1 MQTCGTYMKNKKSKN
16 QQVLYVKMF
25 GDFSLK
31 YQGRSLIAKKKK
43 ETQFALVLQL
53 IFHSGEEGISRE
65 HLEKV
70 LFGER
75 TLDDA
80 NHAIHSLIYNI
91 RKKLEQTGLPKG
103 KYIIS
108 RRGRFYWD
116 KEIPFEEDAQLFEEY
131 CSRACRAGDWEE
143 QLELCWKA
151 VLLYKGAFLK
161 GSEQEG
167 WVKEERERYHTMF
180 RKLIEYVA
188 ELLRKKKA
196 YIQLEKLGR
205 HVSKA
210 APYEEGELLV
220 IEALTGMGRTEQI
233 EILYV
238 ETMEKYR
245 QVYMEEELCKLK
257 DFRRKIEEQL
267 DHPYDILDNIQ
278 ENMTEQLEKVQ
289 EPYQCN
295 WMVFREIYHM
305 VARMIERS
313 GQQVQLMLCTLTDM
327 EEHPIRSDECAEV
340 LSRYIW
346 ESICRSIRAGDVVT
360 RYGKGQYLVLLINT
374 KPEDCQEIQ
383 KRIDAQFRKK
393 DTVYEIRYSVKS
405 VRSLNNAK
413 DDQSLS

>member
-1 MQTCGTYMKNKKSKN
+1 MQTCGTYMKNKISKK

-25 GDFSLK
+25 GDFSLE

-43 ETQFALVLQL
+43 ETQFAQVLQL
-53 IFHSGEEGISRE
+53 LFHSGEEGISRE

-70 LFGER
+70 LFGGR

-108 RRGRFYWD
+108 RRGRFYWN
-116 KEIPFEEDAQLFEEY
+116 KEIPFEEDAQVFEEY

-151 VLLYKGAFLK
+151 ALVYKGAFLK

-167 WVKEERERYHTMF
+167 WVKEERERYRAMF
-180 RKLIEYVA
+180 RKLVEHMTEV
-188 ELLRKKKA
+188 LRTKKA

-220 IEALTGMGRTEQI
+220 IEALAGMGRTEQVH
-233 EILYV
+233 ILYG
-238 ETMEKYR
+238 ETMERYR
-245 QVYMEEELCKLK
+245 QVYQEEELGKLK

-278 ENMTEQLEKVQ
+278 ENMTERLEKVQ

-305 VARMIERS
+305 VVRMIERS

-340 LSRYIW
+340 LSRYI
-346 ESICRSIRAGDVVT
+346 
-360 RYGKGQYLVLLINT
+360 
-374 KPEDCQEIQ
+374 
-383 KRIDAQFRKK
+383 
-393 DTVYEIRYSVKS
+393 
-405 VRSLNNAK
+405 
-413 DDQSLS
+413 

>member
-16 QQVLYVKMF
+16 HQVLYVKMF

-131 CSRACRAGDWEE
+131 CNRACRAGDWEE
-143 QLELCWKA
+143 
-151 VLLYKGAFLK
+151 
-161 GSEQEG
+161 
-167 WVKEERERYHTMF
+167 RERYHIMF
-180 RKLIEYVA
+180 RKLIEYMA

-220 IEALTGMGRTEQI
+220 IEALTGMGRTEQV
-233 EILYV
+233 ESLYV
-238 ETMEKYR
+238 ETVEKYR

-413 DDQSLS
+413 DDQGLS

>member
-1 MQTCGTYMKNKKSKN
+1 MSQEDADPNMQTCGTCMKNKKLKT

-25 GDFSLK
+25 GDFSLE
-31 YQGRSLIAKKKK
+31 YQGISLIAKKKK
-43 ETQFALVLQL
+43 ETQFAQVLQL
-53 IFHSGEEGISRE
+53 IFHSGEKGISRE

-108 RRGRFYWD
+108 RRGRFYWN
-116 KEIPFEEDAQLFEEY
+116 KEIPFEEDAQ
-131 CSRACRAGDWEE
+131 
-143 QLELCWKA
+143 
-151 VLLYKGAFLK
+151 
-161 GSEQEG
+161 EG
-167 WVKEERERYHTMF
+167 WVKAERERYQTMF
-180 RKLIEYVA
+180 RELVKYMA
-188 ELLRKKKA
+188 ELLRTKKA

-220 IEALTGMGRTEQI
+220 LEALTGMGRTEQV
-233 EILYV
+233 EILYG

-245 QVYMEEELCKLK
+245 QVYMEEELIKLK
-257 DFRRKIEEQL
+257 DFRRKIQEQL

-278 ENMTEQLEKVQ
+278 ENMTERLEKVK

-327 EEHPIRSDECAEV
+327 EKHPIRSDECAEV

-393 DTVYEIRYSVKS
+393 NTVYEIRYNVKS

-413 DDQSLS
+413 DDQNLS

>member
-16 QQVLYVKMF
+16 HQVLYVKMF

-131 CSRACRAGDWEE
+131 CNRACRAGDWEE
-143 QLELCWKA
+143 RIELCWKA
-151 VLLYKGAFLK
+151 ALLYKGAFLK
-161 GSEQEG
+161 DSEQEG
-167 WVKEERERYHTMF
+167 WVKEERERYHIMF
-180 RKLIEYVA
+180 RKLIEYMA

-220 IEALTGMGRTEQI
+220 IEALTGMGRTEQV
-233 EILYV
+233 ESLYV
-238 ETMEKYR
+238 ETVEKKVSSGLYG
-245 QVYMEEELCKLK
+245 
-257 DFRRKIEEQL
+257 RRTVQIKGF
-267 DHPYDILDNIQ
+267 P
-278 ENMTEQLEKVQ
+278 EK
-289 EPYQCN
+289 N
-295 WMVFREIYHM
+295 RRT
-305 VARMIERS
+305 A
-313 GQQVQLMLCTLTDM
+313 
-327 EEHPIRSDECAEV
+327 
-340 LSRYIW
+340 
-346 ESICRSIRAGDVVT
+346 
-360 RYGKGQYLVLLINT
+360 
-374 KPEDCQEIQ
+374 
-383 KRIDAQFRKK
+383 
-393 DTVYEIRYSVKS
+393 
-405 VRSLNNAK
+405 
-413 DDQSLS
+413 

>member
-1 MQTCGTYMKNKKSKN
+1 MQTCGTYMKNKKLKN

-143 QLELCWKA
+143 RIELCWKA
-151 VLLYKGAFLK
+151 ALLYKGAFLK
-161 GSEQEG
+161 DSEQEG
-167 WVKEERERYHTMF
+167 WVKEE
-180 RKLIEYVA
+180 
-188 ELLRKKKA
+188 
-196 YIQLEKLGR
+196 
-205 HVSKA
+205 
-210 APYEEGELLV
+210 
-220 IEALTGMGRTEQI
+220 
-233 EILYV
+233 
-238 ETMEKYR
+238 
-245 QVYMEEELCKLK
+245 
-257 DFRRKIEEQL
+257 
-267 DHPYDILDNIQ
+267 
-278 ENMTEQLEKVQ
+278 
-289 EPYQCN
+289 
-295 WMVFREIYHM
+295 
-305 VARMIERS
+305 
-313 GQQVQLMLCTLTDM
+313 
-327 EEHPIRSDECAEV
+327 
-340 LSRYIW
+340 
-346 ESICRSIRAGDVVT
+346 
-360 RYGKGQYLVLLINT
+360 
-374 KPEDCQEIQ
+374 
-383 KRIDAQFRKK
+383 
-393 DTVYEIRYSVKS
+393 
-405 VRSLNNAK
+405 
-413 DDQSLS
+413 

>member
-1 MQTCGTYMKNKKSKN
+1 MQTCGTYVKNKKSKN
-16 QQVLYVKMF
+16 HQVLYVKMF
-25 GDFSLK
+25 GDFSLE
-31 YQGRSLIAKKKK
+31 YQGKSLIAKKKK

-91 RKKLEQTGLPKG
+91 RKKLERTGLPKG

-143 QLELCWKA
+143 RIELCWKA
-151 VLLYKGAFLK
+151 ALLYKGAFLK
-161 GSEQEG
+161 DSEQEG
-167 WVKEERERYHTMF
+167 WVKEERERYHIMF
-180 RKLIEYVA
+180 RKLIEYMT
-188 ELLRKKKA
+188 ELLRKKKG

-210 APYEEGELLV
+210 APYEEGEMLV
-220 IEALTGMGRTEQI
+220 IEALTGMGRTEQV
-233 EILYV
+233 ESLYV
-238 ETMEKYR
+238 ETVEKYR
-245 QVYMEEELCKLK
+245 QVDMEEELCKLK

-305 VARMIERS
+305 VVRMVERS

-327 EEHPIRSDECAEV
+327 EEHPIRSGECAEV